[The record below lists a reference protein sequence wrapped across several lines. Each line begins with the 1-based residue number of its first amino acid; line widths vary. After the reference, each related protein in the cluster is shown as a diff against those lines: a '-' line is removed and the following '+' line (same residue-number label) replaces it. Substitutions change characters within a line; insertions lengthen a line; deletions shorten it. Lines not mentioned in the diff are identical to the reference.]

1 MALHGTVM
9 SDTARPA
16 GVAAPLPWPAAAL
29 TIGMVSA
36 GLWLGVGWVVAAL
49 F

>member
-9 SDTARPA
+9 SNPARPA
-16 GVAAPLPWPAAAL
+16 GVASPMPWPAAAL
-29 TIGMVSA
+29 TIGVASA